1 MKNTVNRIDW
11 NLYTRNSIFN
21 IVNYLVILLT
31 SFAIAIPII
40 SIFKFNISVILFS
53 TLISLI
59 LFIISRK
66 MIKYINDENSEEY
79 TALNQSY
86 KIKGKYYF
94 LWYISLNENNELFKE
109 AFNNFKNEK
118 NWYIED
124 HNIKNL
130 SGILLEG
137 FFVKDTK
144 IVEYAVREN
153 REHWKNNIDTNRLLT
168 YREFLKY
175 KKNKLKIEKLNDMER
190 EIKEFQDYYNLN

>member
-1 MKNTVNRIDW
+1 MK
-11 NLYTRNSIFN
+11 
-21 IVNYLVILLT
+21 
-31 SFAIAIPII
+31 
-40 SIFKFNISVILFS
+40 
-53 TLISLI
+53 
-59 LFIISRK
+59 
-66 MIKYINDENSEEY
+66 
-79 TALNQSY
+79 
-86 KIKGKYYF
+86 
-94 LWYISLNENNELFKE
+94 
-109 AFNNFKNEK
+109 K

>member
-1 MKNTVNRIDW
+1 MEEHFIEKRKGSDNKMKNTVNRIDW

-86 KIKGKYYF
+86 KIKGKYYS

-118 NWYIED
+118 
-124 HNIKNL
+124 KL
-130 SGILLEG
+130 
-137 FFVKDTK
+137 V
-144 IVEYAVREN
+144 
-153 REHWKNNIDTNRLLT
+153 
-168 YREFLKY
+168 YRGS
-175 KKNKLKIEKLNDMER
+175 
-190 EIKEFQDYYNLN
+190 